1 VKLRPSDT
9 EAEAFQA
16 TLRAEPQHP
25 STPAAAASNRVNAAF
40 DPAAQADN
48 LPLERI
54 KRSFNEASFRQAAL
68 EMEQM
73 DEARLATLPPQ
84 KHAAALTE
92 AGMRFFD
99 QGLILEAEREF
110 QAALVADGGN
120 ADAHAGLA
128 LVRERGGDIQ
138 EAHAQADESVKMKP
152 NVTAYLVL
160 ARLDLQANQ
169 KPAAAADVS
178 GALKLEPQN
187 SAALALRQQVETKGQ
202 PVP

>member
-1 VKLRPSDT
+1 
-9 EAEAFQA
+9 
-16 TLRAEPQHP
+16 
-25 STPAAAASNRVNAAF
+25 
-40 DPAAQADN
+40 
-48 LPLERI
+48 
-54 KRSFNEASFRQAAL
+54 
-68 EMEQM
+68 ME
-73 DEARLATLPPQ
+73 ELHLATLPPQ
-84 KHAAALTE
+84 KRAAALTE
-92 AGMRFFD
+92 AGMHFFD

-138 EAHAQADESVKMKP
+138 EAHAEADESVKMKP

-178 GALKLEPQN
+178 SALQLEPQN
-187 SAALALRQQVETKGQ
+187 SAARSTAPTDRKQGATGSMNRILLACAALLLSCCGTLACHSPTNPAK
-202 PVP
+202 P

>member
-1 VKLRPSDT
+1 M
-9 EAEAFQA
+9 
-16 TLRAEPQHP
+16 
-25 STPAAAASNRVNAAF
+25 
-40 DPAAQADN
+40 
-48 LPLERI
+48 PLERI
-54 KRSFNEASFRQAAL
+54 KRSFNEASFRQAAF

-73 DEARLATLPPQ
+73 EEAHLATLPPQ
-84 KHAAALTE
+84 KRAAALTE
-92 AGMRFFD
+92 AGMRFFN

-128 LVRERGGDIQ
+128 LVREQRATSRRRARRQ
-138 EAHAQADESVKMKP
+138 TSRSKRKP

-178 GALKLEPQN
+178 SALKLEPQN
-187 SAALALRQQVETKGQ
+187 AAARALQQQIESKGQ